1 MISAESTL
9 IRNKI
14 IGVLLRKAR
23 TGAKKTVQECA
34 QTLGIDP
41 AFITR
46 AEEGQESPTL
56 PQLEGLAHILEAPL
70 SYFLEAED
78 LSEDK
83 PSQQRLPYPEI
94 MRLRRKIIGVTLRQA
109 RQEVGRT
116 LEEIASSLGYT
127 PEYLVRVELGEA
139 YVPLVRL
146 QVWGDM
152 LGIPFT
158 EFTAEDV
165 VPLSPEEQSTRDLTV
180 LDHLPPEVRE
190 FIAKPI
196 NIPYLQIAMNL
207 SRMPAETLRQIASG
221 LLEITY

>member
-1 MISAESTL
+1 MISAESIL

-23 TGAKKTVQECA
+23 TDANKTVQKCA

-41 AFITR
+41 AFIIR
-46 AEEGQESPTL
+46 AEEGQESLTL
-56 PQLEGLAHILEAPL
+56 PQLESLGHILEAPL
-70 SYFLEAED
+70 SYFLETED
-78 LSEDK
+78 LSEEG
-83 PSQQRLPYPEI
+83 PSQQRIPYLEI

-109 RQEVGRT
+109 RLEAGRT
-116 LEEIASSLGYT
+116 LDEIASSLGYT
-127 PEYLVRVELGEA
+127 PEYLGRVELGEA
-139 YVPLVRL
+139 YVPLIQL

-158 EFTAEDV
+158 EFTAADV
-165 VPLSPEEQSTRDLTV
+165 IPLSAEEQSKRDLTV

-190 FIAKPI
+190 FIVKPI

-207 SRMPAETLRQIASG
+207 SQMPAETLRQIASG